1 MITRWTADPN
11 DPSNTAQQ
19 LGVRQACTEVSGAAI
34 KDFMTKYPVA
44 NSPSPTARNRQHPP
58 QAYPPPSFAVTS
70 ATSSLIRSASVIG
83 QTRVICG
90 V

>member
-11 DPSNTAQQ
+11 DPSNAAQQ

-44 NSPSPTARNRQHPP
+44 NSPEPNGA
-58 QAYPPPSFAVTS
+58 
-70 ATSSLIRSASVIG
+70 
-83 QTRVICG
+83 
-90 V
+90 